1 VGAIASEPYQ
11 TEFAR
16 TVQILAEQAWGPD
29 RGVHLI
35 GRHPAFIEALE
46 RVERLG
52 EARAPVLITG
62 ETGTGKEL
70 FARALFLVSRNY
82 RRAFVPIN
90 CAQYVNGELTASE
103 LFGHRKGSFTGA
115 VNSHGGIFQ
124 DAEGG
129 TVFLDEVG
137 ELSAAAQGMLLRVL
151 GEGEIIPVGSTQPKH
166 IDIRVIAATNRNLL
180 EMVQRGTFRED
191 LYFRLQRLK
200 VRVPPL
206 RERGEDW
213 QLILDYLLRRLS
225 EDLRRT
231 KRLGSE
237 TISYLRRYDWPGNV
251 REVQACVET
260 GYHLSDG
267 SEIGIRDLVDALE
280 ATSRAHEFSHI
291 SAAITTDYCTR
302 MKCGEADF
310 WQLIYHPFMER
321 DLSRAEVQ
329 EVIAEGLANSRG
341 SYKTLLPAFGI
352 ADSDYLK
359 FMDFLRHH
367 RLKPNWGAR
376 PMRGEGSS
384 LT

>member
-1 VGAIASEPYQ
+1 MSVLTSESHQ

-16 TVQILAEQAWGPD
+16 KVQLLAEQAWGPD
-29 RGVHLI
+29 RGVPLI
-35 GRHPAFIEALE
+35 GRHAAFIEALE
-46 RVERLG
+46 RVERLAD
-52 EARAPVLITG
+52 ARAPILVIG

-70 FARALFLVSRNY
+70 FARALFLISSTY

-90 CAQYVNGELTASE
+90 CGQYVNGELTASE

-137 ELSAAAQGMLLRVL
+137 ELSSAAQAMLLRVL

-166 IDIRVIAATNRNLL
+166 INIRVIAATNRDLH
-180 EMVQRGTFRED
+180 EMVRRGTFRED

-200 VRVPPL
+200 LRVPPL
-206 RERGEDW
+206 RERGGDW
-213 QLILDYLLRRLS
+213 QLILDYFLRRLS
-225 EDLRRT
+225 EEFSRM
-231 KRLGSE
+231 KRLA
-237 TISYLRRYDWPGNV
+237 TDTVAYLQRYDWPGNV

-267 SEIGIRDLVDALE
+267 NEINIRDLVDALE
-280 ATSRAHEFSHI
+280 LATRDQELSRI
-291 SAAITTDYCTR
+291 SIAIASDVCAR
-302 MKCGEADF
+302 MKRGEADF
-310 WQLIYHPFMER
+310 WKLVYTPFMER
-321 DLSRAEVQ
+321 DLSRTDVQ
-329 EVIAEGLANSRG
+329 ELIAEGLASSRG
-341 SYKTLLPAFGI
+341 SYKALLPAFGI

-367 RLKPNWGAR
+367 RLKPDWGAR
-376 PMRGEGSS
+376 PLRIEQQ
-384 LT
+384 L

>member
-1 VGAIASEPYQ
+1 MSISASEPCQ
-11 TEFAR
+11 TEFATR
-16 TVQILAEQAWGPD
+16 VRLLAEQSWGQD

-46 RVERLG
+46 RVERLAD
-52 EARAPVLITG
+52 ARAPVLITG
-62 ETGTGKEL
+62 ETGSGKEL
-70 FARALFLVSRNY
+70 FARALFLISRSY
-82 RRAFVPIN
+82 RRAFIPIN
-90 CAQYVNGELTASE
+90 CGQYVNEELTASE

-129 TVFLDEVG
+129 TVFLDEIG
-137 ELSAAAQGMLLRVL
+137 ELSPSAQAMLLRVL

-166 IDIRVIAATNRNLL
+166 INVRVIAATNRNLL

-206 RERGEDW
+206 RERGGDW
-213 QLILDYLLRRLS
+213 ELILQYFLRRLS
-225 EDLRRT
+225 DDFSRT
-231 KRLGSE
+231 KRLTTE
-237 TISYLRRYDWPGNV
+237 TVSYLQRYDWPGNV

-260 GYHLSDG
+260 GFHVSKG
-267 SEIGIRDLVDALE
+267 NEISVGDLADALE
-280 ATSRAHEFSHI
+280 VKARDHEFAKI
-291 SAAITTDYCTR
+291 STAIAADYCAR
-302 MKCGEADF
+302 MQRGEDDF
-310 WQLIYHPFMER
+310 WKLIYRPFMER

-329 EVIAEGLANSRG
+329 EVIAEGLASSRG
-341 SYKTLLPAFGI
+341 SYKALLPAFGI

-376 PMRGEGSS
+376 PIRLDSE
-384 LT
+384 